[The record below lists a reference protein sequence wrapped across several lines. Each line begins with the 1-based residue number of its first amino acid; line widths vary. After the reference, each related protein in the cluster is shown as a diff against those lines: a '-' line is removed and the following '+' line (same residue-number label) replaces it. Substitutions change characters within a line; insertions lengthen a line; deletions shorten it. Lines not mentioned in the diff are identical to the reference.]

1 MLSRLIGSWLNDAL
15 PTKTKRQ
22 VFLVSFAALLKGATS
37 FDQET
42 FHKLNRVLL
51 LSESTDKALAV
62 PVILS
67 KVIWNGKTSYDIC
80 QEDVSIGQFTADRIT
95 TIVSNI
101 LNHMP
106 RWMLYGD
113 TKEIE
118 KDVGVILKDRLQ
130 LLGV

>member
-1 MLSRLIGSWLNDAL
+1 MLRRLISDWLNDAL

-22 VFLVSFAALLKGATS
+22 MFLVSFAALLKGATT

-42 FHKLNRVLL
+42 FHKLNRVLV

-67 KVIWNGKTSYDIC
+67 KVIWNGKTSYEVCQDDIS
-80 QEDVSIGQFTADRIT
+80 VGHFTTDRIT
-95 TIVSNI
+95 TVVNNI

-113 TKEIE
+113 TKQIE
-118 KDVGVILKDRLQ
+118 KDVGLILTDRLQ
-130 LLGV
+130 LLGA